1 MFDQMSALKNE
12 GVRRVYVDVWNNGV
26 VYFNST
32 TMHNIVS
39 TGVGNDH
46 LLWALEAGNHFGIE
60 VYAWFEYG
68 LMTSYG
74 GINNDFARYAQ
85 GKGWILGQYNNAFY
99 WMDPS
104 NTDVLHFIAGI
115 MKDAILNY
123 GPKGLRGVQLD
134 DHFAT
139 PVSLGRSKA

>member
-85 GKGWILGQYNNAFY
+85 G
-99 WMDPS
+99 
-104 NTDVLHFIAGI
+104 
-115 MKDAILNY
+115 
-123 GPKGLRGVQLD
+123 
-134 DHFAT
+134 
-139 PVSLGRSKA
+139 